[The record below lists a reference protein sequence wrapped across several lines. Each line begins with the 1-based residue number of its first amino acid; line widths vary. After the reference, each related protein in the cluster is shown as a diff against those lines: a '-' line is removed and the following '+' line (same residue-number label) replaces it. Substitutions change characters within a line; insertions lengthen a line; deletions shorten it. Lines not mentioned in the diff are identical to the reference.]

1 MMGSNRYFLS
11 PLGKG
16 KILKSERKEEIC
28 STTACD
34 YGTA

>member
-16 KILKSERKEEIC
+16 KILKSERKEEI
-28 STTACD
+28 
-34 YGTA
+34 YGTAACVNGTA